1 MENQMLQRINYI
13 VMIVGAGGTGG
24 NFAKEFARYAAF
36 YNKDG
41 CGIRT
46 VLIDGDTVEEKN
58 QDRQPYITEDIQQ
71 NKSVALT
78 AAIQETFG
86 LKDFYAYPHYIDDG
100 KDLERIYNNFKDN
113 YSPDIFIPVVIGC
126 VDNHRARQCMHAFF
140 EAQPTI
146 FYFDS
151 ANEFSV
157 GEIVL
162 AAKVSQQIL
171 APDRCHY
178 FPDVL
183 TDTSQSASELSCGS
197 VNISAPQ
204 HLAINLM
211 AANLLLC
218 STVLLL
224 SDGMIKGGIIYFDKN
239 QLFSRFCAYEPTEKR
254 EDSKT
259 ATEEPKQAGL
269 ATKAACFL
277 YDT

>member
-1 MENQMLQRINYI
+1 MQNQIQQINYI

-41 CGIRT
+41 CRIVT
-46 VLIDGDTVEEKN
+46 VLIDGDAVEEKN
-58 QDRQPYITEDIQQ
+58 QDRQPYVTEDIQQ
-71 NKSVALT
+71 NKAIAL
-78 AAIQETFG
+78 ASAIRETFG
-86 LKDFYAYPHYIDDG
+86 LKDFHAYPHYINDG
-100 KDLERIYNNFKDN
+100 KDLERIYNNFTE
-113 YSPDIFIPVVIGC
+113 SRSTDIFIPVLIGC

-140 EAQPTI
+140 EMQPTI

-162 AAKVSQQIL
+162 AAKTSKQIL

-178 FPDVL
+178 FPEVL
-183 TDTSQSASELSCGS
+183 TDTSQSAAELSCGS
-197 VNISAPQ
+197 VNMSAPQ

-224 SDGMIKGGIIYFDKN
+224 SDGIIKGGIVYFDKN
-239 QLFSRFCAYEPTEKR
+239 QLFTRFHAYAPAEKA

-259 ATEEPKQAGL
+259 VTEGSEQVA
-269 ATKAACFL
+269 
-277 YDT
+277 